1 MQVEIFSDVVC
12 PWCYIGKRRFEA
24 ALHRFSHA
32 DDVTITYRSFALDP
46 SAPARSTESV
56 EQHLATKYGRTI
68 EQAREMNQR
77 VTDLAAGVGLEFHLE
92 KAQRANTFDAHRLLH
107 LAATRERQA
116 ELAERLLDAYFTQ
129 GALVSEHAELTEL
142 AVAAGLDRAE
152 AAASPGCRSSCST
165 ARTECP
171 VLRRPRCSAM
181 CWTACGP
188 RRTNGRR
195 RTEGAPQRANGVG
208 TVVLAQR
215 VSGSDGRSRKLR
227 MTDSPQAVDQS
238 RTSCAESANRT
249 RAARGSDAATN
260 SPLSGAVTASN
271 SPSRIKT
278 GSLPVVGVC
287 TASGA
292 AATFQLRQSPSK
304 KGACGLKASTTSGS
318 SGSTARPAAIM
329 SSLPIVAAASA
340 QNTPSASP

>member
-24 ALHRFSHA
+24 ALHRFAHA
-32 DDVTITYRSFALDP
+32 DDVTITYRSFPLDP

-116 ELAERLLDAYFTQ
+116 ELAERLLDAYFTE

-152 AAASPGCRSSCST
+152 AAA
-165 ARTECP
+165 
-171 VLRRPRCSAM
+171 
-181 CWTACGP
+181 
-188 RRTNGRR
+188 
-195 RTEGAPQRANGVG
+195 
-208 TVVLAQR
+208 VLASDDFAEEVRADVALAGQFGVTGVPFFVFDR
-215 VSGSDGRSRKLR
+215 TYGVSGAQETAVFSDVLDRVWTETHQR
-227 MTDSPQAVDQS
+227 
-238 RTSCAESANRT
+238 E
-249 RAARGSDAATN
+249 
-260 SPLSGAVTASN
+260 
-271 SPSRIKT
+271 
-278 GSLPVVGVC
+278 
-287 TASGA
+287 
-292 AATFQLRQSPSK
+292 
-304 KGACGLKASTTSGS
+304 TTH
-318 SGSTARPAAIM
+318 
-329 SSLPIVAAASA
+329 
-340 QNTPSASP
+340 